1 MKINIE
7 KIQKSLDEL
16 DRRFNDEVEKP
27 DVDNF
32 QLSIYC
38 KVAALELCGWLE
50 ETYDELIR
58 YSLRENGIDESSI
71 ASFDK
76 DFIKKVNG
84 LSYKEHLRPLLIN
97 TFGFIKI
104 VQLESEITKITSLK
118 STLGELHRY
127 RNHLAHNQYI
137 DFSGKHP
144 INSQKPI
151 DNPNKIKSKFKDEI
165 YPILQEIA
173 DYLNSNNVSLNSQT

>member
-71 ASFDK
+71 ASFNK
-76 DFIKKVNG
+76 DFIEKVYG

-104 VQLESEITKITSLK
+104 VQLESDLTKITSLK

-137 DFSGKHP
+137 DFPGKNP
-144 INSQKPI
+144 INSQKSI
-151 DNPNKIKSKFKDEI
+151 DTPSTIKDKFKKI
-165 YPILQEIA
+165 HPILQEVA
-173 DYLNSNNVSLNSQT
+173 NYFHR